1 MREVKNSIFEKFIRL
16 LLLRQRCLRV
26 ARQLL
31 LGQQREGFA
40 LSCLWYL
47 LGCVLPPGMPSPGCP
62 GTASE
67 PLDLQTGSQ
76 SIPQED
82 SFMKH
87 LKYFSHGQW
96 YGGGLQ
102 AAGETHS

>member
-47 LGCVLPPGMPSPGCP
+47 LGCVLPPGMPSPGVQALP
-62 GTASE
+62 QSHWTFRLGHSPYPKRIAS
-67 PLDLQTGSQ
+67 
-76 SIPQED
+76 
-82 SFMKH
+82 
-87 LKYFSHGQW
+87 
-96 YGGGLQ
+96 
-102 AAGETHS
+102 